1 MHLHLTPLAAACALA
16 LAAPAAAGCHD
27 ERERADDTRKVIDET
42 RDEAAEARADIQDK
56 EEQIERDQ
64 GKVATDRAK
73 FIAATESTLG
83 RLDGEMAALRS
94 HVEARGA
101 ELKGEARQEIEKEL
115 AEMEDARAQ
124 ARGAFDRFRQTTSEQ
139 EARVRLETRTALARA
154 RSAYDALRG
163 RVGDQ
168 DEDPDM
174 KGLDRAPV
182 PPPRPAASVR
192 PR

>member
-1 MHLHLTPLAAACALA
+1 MHVHLTPLAAAVALA
-16 LAAPAAAGCHD
+16 LTAPAAAGCHD
-27 ERERADDTRKVIDET
+27 RRERADDTRKVIDET

-56 EEQIERDQ
+56 QEQIERDQ

-73 FIAATESTLG
+73 FIAATESTLR

-94 HVEARGA
+94 QAKARGA
-101 ELKGEARQEIEKEL
+101 ELEGEARQEIEKEL

-124 ARGAFDRFRQTTSEQ
+124 ARAAFDRFRRTTSER
-139 EARVRLETRTALARA
+139 EAGVRQQAQTALARA

-174 KGLDRAPV
+174 RGVDRAPV
-182 PPPRPAASVR
+182 PPPRPASGAR